1 MIRWDEQENGS
12 WQGFSGELLVAK
24 RNTRTVSRPTAM
36 AVETERS
43 QETEGVAQAH
53 RPSNIMAGGEALR
66 RGVLGEVA
74 AGSLDMADKVCA
86 A

>member
-1 MIRWDEQENGS
+1 
-12 WQGFSGELLVAK
+12 
-24 RNTRTVSRPTAM
+24 M